1 MSRLLLPL
9 KSASL
14 QSFSQELELLMHSHP
29 LTLLIRDIVPAIV
42 RTVLP
47 IKAIAMGD
55 GIMVMCMAVS
65 SAGTK
70 ATEACNG
77 VIHVGL

>member
-1 MSRLLLPL
+1 
-9 KSASL
+9 
-14 QSFSQELELLMHSHP
+14 MHSHP

-70 ATEACNG
+70 ATEASNG